1 MAKEKAPKVVK
12 GHTHL
17 LNAFEPYTSV
27 AGVDEVGRGCLAGCV
42 VAAAVILP
50 ADFYHPK
57 LRDSKKMTLPQRE
70 EAALYIK
77 ENAIAYSIQEVS
89 PAEIDSL
96 NILQASWLAMDKAI
110 KALSYIPDH
119 ILVDGNAF
127 YNRYHIEY
135 TTVIKGDDTYAAI
148 SAAACLAKVYRDH
161 LMTELDAAHPQ
172 YDWKGNKG
180 YGTAKHIAALKEFGA
195 TPYHRK
201 TFIKNF
207 VEV

>member
-17 LNAFEPYTSV
+17 LNSFEPYTSV
-27 AGVDEVGRGCLAGCV
+27 AGVDEVGRGSISGPV

-50 ADFYHPK
+50 PGFYHPK
-57 LRDSKKMTLPQRE
+57 LRDSKKMTQAQRVE
-70 EAALYIK
+70 VAIYIK

-89 PAEIDSL
+89 AADIDRI
-96 NILQASWLAMDKAI
+96 NILQASWQAMDMAI
-110 KALSYIPDH
+110 NGLSTVPDH
-119 ILVDGNAF
+119 VLVDGNAF
-127 YNRYHIEY
+127 YPHYHIGY

-148 SAAACLAKVYRDH
+148 SAAACLAKVYRDE
-161 LMTELDAAHPQ
+161 LMTQLDAKHPE
-172 YDWKGNKG
+172 YDWKQNNG
-180 YGTAKHIAALKEFGA
+180 YGVPKHISALKEFGA

-207 VEV
+207 IPV